1 MASTPQPCPAPPAC
15 PAPWSSDGCVPQC
28 GPHTWS
34 PDLGMPLDRAAS
46 VSSVEQRWT
55 KHADA
60 PAVPQWQPPAPI
72 RTHPRAEE
80 QRQHAQQLQQ
90 EQHAQH
96 ARPARYLPRAKSGP
110 SQIGGWYTS
119 TDMAAK
125 WMRPATKLARTSSAD
140 SARSSYEP
148 QLVSPLRKPARTAQ
162 GFQSSVRQARPAVA
176 ATTIRVVSS
185 DWTPEGFEKT
195 VGVFASRP
203 QWSPLLRRSAVQD
216 SPSHEGAGHDPGLDR
231 HPAHNIAPACQQ
243 LDEQRGAAAA
253 QPCGAEIVLA
263 SLRPLAPLCWQLGC
277 LSRPG
282 GARAAAWS
290 AGGQRHASAR
300 AAVGPAAA
308 GPIATPRSLWAE
320 PGCPDRQRG
329 GASLVRLLTQL

>member
-1 MASTPQPCPAPPAC
+1 MDSTQQPCPTPPEC
-15 PAPWSSDGCVPQC
+15 PAPWSSDGRVPQC

-46 VSSVEQRWT
+46 VSSAEQRWA

-60 PAVPQWQPPAPI
+60 PAVPQWQPPPPI
-72 RTHPRAEE
+72 RTHPRAQE
-80 QRQHAQQLQQ
+80 QLLHAQQE

-96 ARPARYLPRAKSGP
+96 AQQRPARYLPRAKSGP

-125 WMRPATKLARTSSAD
+125 WMRPAGKLARTSSAD

-162 GFQSSVRQARPAVA
+162 FQSSVRQARPAVA

-203 QWSPLLRRSAVQD
+203 QWSPLLRRAPMHD
-216 SPSHEGAGHDPGLDR
+216 GASHEGA
-231 HPAHNIAPACQQ
+231 AMA
-243 LDEQRGAAAA
+243 
-253 QPCGAEIVLA
+253 LA
-263 SLRPLAPLCWQLGC
+263 SIGTLRTTSHPPAGSLISNEEPLQPSPVGPRSSWPPFAHTALYAGNWAARREEAAHEQPRSQPRGSATPVPAPLLAPLPPVPLPAPDRHG
-277 LSRPG
+277 LSR
-282 GARAAAWS
+282 AAQTPQVWS
-290 AGGQRHASAR
+290 
-300 AAVGPAAA
+300 V
-308 GPIATPRSLWAE
+308 
-320 PGCPDRQRG
+320 C
-329 GASLVRLLTQL
+329 